1 MTRRGNKQSYI
12 LDSIDSILQL
22 KELAATDIEK
32 VVLRLIL
39 SGKGE
44 KEIFARLDANC
55 FYIPEHSTMFTAA
68 KDLYNECGAVPSGM
82 FCEKIGTSPE
92 KVKEYLSD
100 SSSFSEHLDYY
111 IKILQFLKLRRSVVW
126 ESVTMIANA
135 MDDHYNVDELMDDC
149 EKYSERVKSRGVTRI
164 KDPNK
169 EDWYAKDGDPAAERY
184 LVRKGKNGWS
194 DYCWIGNKSVS
205 ETEMINRGFKR
216 ISLPVERKDA

>member
-22 KELAATDIEK
+22 KELAAADIEK
-32 VVLRLIL
+32 VVLRLVL

-55 FYIPEHSTMFTAA
+55 FYIPEHSTMFTVA

-100 SSSFSEHLDYY
+100 SFAFSEHLDYY
-111 IKILQFLKLRRSVVW
+111 IKILQLLKLRRSVVW

-135 MDDHYNVDELMDDC
+135 MDDHYDVDELMDDC
-149 EKYSERVKSRGVTRI
+149 ETYSERVKSRGVTRI
-164 KDPNK
+164 KDPNM
-169 EDWYAKDGDPAAERY
+169 EDWYAMDGDPFAEKY
-184 LVRKGKNGWS
+184 LVKKGKNGWS
-194 DYCWIGNKSVS
+194 DYCVVNNKFVS
-205 ETEMINRGFKR
+205 ESQMIDRGFKR
-216 ISLPVERKDA
+216 ISLPIERKDA

>member
-12 LDSIDSILQL
+12 LESIDSILQL
-22 KELAATDIEK
+22 KEPAAADVEM

-44 KEIFARLDANC
+44 KEIFARLDAKC
-55 FYIPEHSTMFTAA
+55 FYIPEHSTMFTVA
-68 KDLYNECGAVPSGM
+68 KDLYNECGTVPSGL

-92 KVKEYLSD
+92 KVKEYLID
-100 SSSFSEHLDYY
+100 SSSFSKHLDYY
-111 IKILQFLKLRRSVVW
+111 IKLLQLLKLRRSIVW

-135 MDDHYNVDELMDDC
+135 MDDYYNVDELMDDC

-164 KDPNK
+164 KDPNMV
-169 EDWYAKDGDPAAERY
+169 DWYAKDGDPAAERY

-194 DYCWIGNKSVS
+194 DYCVVDNKFVS
-205 ETEMINRGFKR
+205 EAQMINRGFKR
-216 ISLPVERKDA
+216 ISLPIEGKDA